1 MRKKSDKVVILLV
14 IMAIC
19 AVLSW
24 IIKGGTFDAGQFTDL
39 GMNRAGLYD
48 LLLVVSSAFYYKYT
62 DIIYILVVGGC
73 YGVLMRTDSYK
84 MLVTKVSDLVKRNVK
99 VSFALITIL
108 TGICCSLSANM
119 MALFVIIPFIYSVF
133 IKSGTDKITSIAAAF
148 GGIFLGFFGL
158 TFGTFGVQYL
168 NEYANIEFGTLIT
181 FRIVIFV
188 ITAILYNLF
197 AILHIN
203 NIDDEELEELDDSD
217 LDIYYAEELEPI
229 KVKNYKQRKELKSRK
244 VGYIVSI
251 VFTVIML
258 IIVLLGYINW
268 KSSFNVSIFDK
279 AYSSFSEGFKIA
291 DVPFF
296 STLLG
301 TQLGAFGTWSDLLPI
316 AFMFVIVTA
325 IVALF
330 NKVSLNAFVRY
341 FGNGCKKISKVAF
354 IYGFAFIVL
363 FLVSS
368 YPWPFTMIN
377 SLFGDGSFNLL
388 TLLII
393 AFIATIFTVDFNF
406 SGYTFGPYLGL
417 TFVENLTVA
426 GLIWQLGGAFALVV
440 APTSYILLTALTYA
454 DIPYV
459 DWLKYIW
466 KFVVTMLIAILIIL
480 LIVVYV

>member
-14 IMAIC
+14 IMAVC

-24 IIKGGTFDAGQFTDL
+24 IIKGGAFDAGEFTDL
-39 GMNRAGLYD
+39 GMSRAGLYD

-62 DIIYILVVGGC
+62 DIIYILIVGGC

-84 MLVTKVSDLVKRNVK
+84 LLVTKASNLVGRNIRVA
-99 VSFALITIL
+99 FAVLTIL
-108 TGICCSLSANM
+108 MGVYCSITSNI
-119 MALFVIIPFIYSVF
+119 MALFFLVPFIYSVF
-133 IKSGTDKITSIAAAF
+133 IRSGADKLTAIAASF
-148 GGIFLGFFGL
+148 GGMFIGFFGL
-158 TFGTFGVQYL
+158 TFGTFGVQYF
-168 NEYANIEFGTLIT
+168 NEYANIEFGTLIP

-188 ITAILYNLF
+188 VTAILYNLF

-203 NIDDEELEELDDSD
+203 HMDDDEDLDEAD
-217 LDIYYAEELEPI
+217 LDIYYTEEVEPI
-229 KVKNYKQRKELKSRK
+229 KVKSYKDKKETKSRK
-244 VGYIVSI
+244 TAFVVSI
-251 VFTVIML
+251 IFSIIML
-258 IIVLLGYINW
+258 IVVLLAFINW
-268 KSSFNVSIFDK
+268 NTSFNVSIFDTIHK
-279 AYSSFSEGFKIA
+279 TYSNAFKIA

-296 STLLG
+296 YTLIG
-301 TQLGAFGTWSDLLPI
+301 EKVEAFGTWTDLQTIGFLFLI
-316 AFMFVIVTA
+316 LTA

-330 NKVSLNAFVRY
+330 NKVSINAFVRY

-354 IYGFAFIVL
+354 IYGFAFIIL

-368 YPWPFTMIN
+368 FPWQFTMIN
-377 SLFGDGSFNLL
+377 ALFGDGSFNLL
-388 TLLII
+388 TLLLI
-393 AFIATIFTVDFNF
+393 AFIAAIFTVDFNF
-406 SGYTFGPYLGL
+406 SGYTFGPYIGL

-440 APTSYILLTALTYA
+440 APTSYLLLAALTYA

-466 KFVVTMLIAILIIL
+466 KFAVTMLIAILIIL